1 MAVTR
6 DSWDVLANV
15 YGVER
20 SAEAIG
26 AVIADWIGVL
36 GPANRIEVVGIVS
49 ALVANRV
56 VQSGK
61 SIKNDPIVRWCKE
74 GRGLGVLLVPEE
86 RLGTT
91 EPRWDSAF
99 LTDRV
104 IEELKRAFSAAKE
117 NRVGDT
123 GAERTGPP

>member
-6 DSWDVLANV
+6 DSWDVLAEV

-20 SAEAIG
+20 GAEPIG
-26 AVIADWIGVL
+26 AVIADRIGAR
-36 GPANRIEVVGIVS
+36 GPANRIEVVGMVS
-49 ALVANRV
+49 ALVGNRI

-74 GRGLGVLLVPEE
+74 GHGLGVLLVPEE
-86 RLGTT
+86 WLGTP
-91 EPRWDSAF
+91 EPRWDSAV

-104 IEELKRAFSAAKE
+104 IEELKRAFSIAKE
-117 NRVGDT
+117 KRG
-123 GAERTGPP
+123 RR